1 METWLVSM
9 KHMQINSLLAV
20 KNYANPRHQSSEFQY
35 FIFFDIRWL
44 MVGLSVGMQRF
55 PINFEIR
62 MIYKSLQFTLIVYY
76 QIIYVTVFLAAFLI

>member
-1 METWLVSM
+1 
-9 KHMQINSLLAV
+9 
-20 KNYANPRHQSSEFQY
+20 
-35 FIFFDIRWL
+35 